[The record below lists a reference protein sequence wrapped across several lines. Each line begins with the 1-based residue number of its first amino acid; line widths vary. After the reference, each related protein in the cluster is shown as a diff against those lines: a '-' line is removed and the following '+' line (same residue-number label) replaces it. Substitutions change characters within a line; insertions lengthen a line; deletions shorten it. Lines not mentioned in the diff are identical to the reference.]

1 MARVIPVILSGG
13 TGTRLWPV
21 SRQSFP
27 KQFLRIAGDRTML
40 QDAAARGR
48 DGALFGPL
56 TVIANVEHRFA
67 IAEQLREIG
76 IDDPHIIL
84 EPFGRNTAPA
94 VAVAALAVAESDP
107 DALILVMPS
116 DHVIADTAAFHAAV
130 ATGAAAAAGGAMVLF
145 GIPPTR
151 PETGYGYIRPGAPL
165 AGHPEIRAVDA
176 FVEKPN
182 AEKAKAYLDAGHLWN
197 SGIFLLPVRGVIEAL
212 REFAPAVLDAARAAL
227 AAAQKD
233 LDFMRL
239 DADAFAASPSISI
252 DYAVMEKTPRAAVLP
267 GDFGW
272 SDAGTWSSLWSIAP
286 RDGDG
291 NVVVGDVVAFNTR
304 NSYIR
309 SEGPVVGTIGLDG
322 VVVVATGDAVLVAA
336 RTADQDVSRL
346 VELLKRN
353 GTEAATLSP
362 WVHRPW
368 GFYQS
373 VHSGERFQVKRIT
386 VNPGARLS
394 LQKHRYRA
402 EHWVVVNG
410 TARVTRDDEIL
421 TVRENESV
429 FLPLGCVHRLENPGD
444 TPLNLI
450 EVQSGSYLG
459 EDDIIRIE
467 DDFAR

>member
-1 MARVIPVILSGG
+1 MILSGG

-40 QDAAARGR
+40 QDAALRGR
-48 DGALFGPL
+48 GSLFGPL

-67 IAEQLREIG
+67 IAEQLRAIG
-76 IDDPHIIL
+76 IEDARIIL

-94 VAVAALAVAESDP
+94 VAVAALAAAEADP

-116 DHVIADTAAFHAAV
+116 DHVIADAAAFHAAV
-130 ATGAAAAAGGAMVLF
+130 AAGAEAAVGGAMVLF

-151 PETGYGYIRPGAPL
+151 PETGYGYIRSGAPL
-165 AGHPEIRAVDA
+165 PGHPGILSVEA
-176 FVEKPN
+176 FIEKPDGP
-182 AEKAKAYLDAGHLWN
+182 KAQAYLAAGYLWN

-212 REFAPAVLDAARAAL
+212 GAFAPAVLDAARAAL
-227 AAAQKD
+227 AGARND
-233 LDFMRL
+233 LDFTRL
-239 DADAFAASPSISI
+239 DAEAFAASPSISI

-272 SDAGTWSSLWSIAP
+272 SDAGTWSSLWEIAA
-286 RDGDG
+286 RDDDG
-291 NVVVGDVVAFNTR
+291 NVVVGEGVALNTR
-304 NSYIR
+304 NSYLR
-309 SEGPVVGTIGLDG
+309 SEGPLVATVGVENL
-322 VVVVATGDAVLVAA
+322 VVVATGDAVLVAA
-336 RTADQDVSRL
+336 RSADQDVSKL
-346 VELLKRN
+346 VELLKQN
-353 GTEAATLSP
+353 GTRAATLSP

-373 VHSGERFQVKRIT
+373 LHAGERFQVKQIT

-394 LQKHRYRA
+394 LQKHRHRA

-429 FLPLGCVHRLENPGD
+429 FLPLGCVHRLENPGE

-467 DDFAR
+467 DDFRR

>member
-48 DGALFGPL
+48 DGTQFGPL
-56 TVIANVEHRFA
+56 VVIANVEHRFA
-67 IAEQLREIG
+67 IAEQLRAIG
-76 IDDPHIIL
+76 ISDSRIIL

-94 VAVAALAVAESDP
+94 VAVAALAAGEADP

-130 ATGAAAAAGGAMVLF
+130 AAGAAAAGGGAMVLF

-165 AGHPEIRAVDA
+165 AGHPGILAVDA

-182 AEKAKAYLDAGHLWN
+182 AEKAKTYLDAGYLWN
-197 SGIFLLPVRGVIEAL
+197 SGIFLLPARGVIAAL
-212 REFAPAVLDAARAAL
+212 GEFAPAVLEAARGAL
-227 AAAQKD
+227 AGAQKD
-233 LDFMRL
+233 LDFTRL

-291 NVVVGDVVAFNTR
+291 NVIVGDAVAFNTK

-322 VVVVATGDAVLVAA
+322 IVVVATGDAVLVAA
-336 RTADQDVSRL
+336 KTADQDVSKL

-373 VHSGERFQVKRIT
+373 VHSGDRFQVKRIT

-394 LQKHRYRA
+394 LQKHQFRA

-410 TARVTRDDEIL
+410 TALVTRDDEIL

-444 TPLNLI
+444 TPLNII

-459 EDDIIRIE
+459 EDDIIRLE

>member
-40 QDAAARGR
+40 QAAALRGR
-48 DGALFGPL
+48 GSLFGPL

-67 IAEQLREIG
+67 IAEQLRAIG
-76 IDDPHIIL
+76 IEDARIIL

-94 VAVAALAVAESDP
+94 VAVAALAAAEADP

-116 DHVIADTAAFHAAV
+116 DHVIADAAAFHAAV
-130 ATGAAAAAGGAMVLF
+130 AAGAEAAAGGAMVLF

-151 PETGYGYIRPGAPL
+151 PETGYGYIRSGAPL
-165 AGHPEIRAVDA
+165 PGHPGILAVEA
-176 FVEKPN
+176 FIEKPDGP
-182 AEKAKAYLDAGHLWN
+182 KAQAYLAAGYLWN

-212 REFAPAVLDAARAAL
+212 GAFAPVVLDAARAAL
-227 AAAQKD
+227 AGARND
-233 LDFMRL
+233 LDFTRL
-239 DADAFAASPSISI
+239 DAEAFAASPSISI

-272 SDAGTWSSLWSIAP
+272 SDAGTWSSLWEIAAH
-286 RDGDG
+286 DDDG
-291 NVVVGDVVAFNTR
+291 NVVVGEGVALNTR
-304 NSYIR
+304 NSYLR
-309 SEGPVVGTIGLDG
+309 SEGPLVATVGVENL
-322 VVVVATGDAVLVAA
+322 VVVATGDAVLVAA
-336 RTADQDVSRL
+336 RSADQDVSKL
-346 VELLKRN
+346 VELLKQN
-353 GTEAATLSP
+353 GTRAATLSP

-373 VHSGERFQVKRIT
+373 LHAGERFQVKQIT

-394 LQKHRYRA
+394 LQKHRHRA

-429 FLPLGCVHRLENPGD
+429 FLPLGCVHRLENPGE

-467 DDFAR
+467 DDFQR

>member
-1 MARVIPVILSGG
+1 LARVIPVILSGG

-40 QDAAARGR
+40 QDAALRGR
-48 DGALFGPL
+48 GEDLFGPL

-67 IAEQLREIG
+67 IAEQLRAIG
-76 IDDPHIIL
+76 IDDARIIL

-94 VAVAALAVAESDP
+94 VAVAALAAAETDP

-116 DHVIADTAAFHAAV
+116 DHVIADPLAFHAAV
-130 ATGAAAAAGGAMVLF
+130 RAGAAAASGGAMVLF

-151 PETGYGYIRPGAPL
+151 PETGYGYIRSGAPL
-165 AGHPEIRAVDA
+165 PGHAGILAVDA
-176 FVEKPN
+176 FIEKPDQ
-182 AEKAKAYLDAGHLWN
+182 EKARAYLAAGYLWN

-212 REFAPAVLDAARAAL
+212 GAFAPSVLDAARAAL
-227 AAAQKD
+227 TAARTD
-233 LDFMRL
+233 LDFTRL
-239 DADAFAASPSISI
+239 DPEAFATSPSISI

-272 SDAGTWSSLWSIAP
+272 SDAGTWSSLWEIA
-286 RDGDG
+286 RHDADG
-291 NVVVGDVVAFNTR
+291 NVLVGEAVALDTR
-304 NSYIR
+304 NSYLR
-309 SEGPVVGTIGLDG
+309 SEGPLVATVGVEDL
-322 VVVVATGDAVLVAA
+322 VVVATGDAVLVAA
-336 RTADQDVSRL
+336 RSADQDVSKL
-346 VELLKRN
+346 VALLKRN
-353 GTEAATLSP
+353 GTTAATLSP

-373 VHSGERFQVKRIT
+373 VHSGERFQVKQIT

-394 LQKHRYRA
+394 LQKHRHRA